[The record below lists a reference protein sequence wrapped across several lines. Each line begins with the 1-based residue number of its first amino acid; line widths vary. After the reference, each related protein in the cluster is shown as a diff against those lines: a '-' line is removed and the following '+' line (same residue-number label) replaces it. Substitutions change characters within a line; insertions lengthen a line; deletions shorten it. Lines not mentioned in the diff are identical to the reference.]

1 MSSQGLWPLLQD
13 MGLPPPLLNTS
24 LQKSQVPET
33 QQGLKQPLEKA
44 LLLAN
49 RSLCFYYSSGMK
61 GKPPLSKRF
70 SIITNVFASNLNG
83 GGPGKLTAKLFQALM
98 LLTL

>member
-1 MSSQGLWPLLQD
+1 
-13 MGLPPPLLNTS
+13 
-24 LQKSQVPET
+24 
-33 QQGLKQPLEKA
+33 
-44 LLLAN
+44 
-49 RSLCFYYSSGMK
+49 MK